1 MSSKGKTTLRTED
14 ARRKALTAC
23 ITKWRKRRNIG
34 KRELARLM
42 DRHEMW
48 VFRVEDGQRLDVAE
62 FLRLAEVLEFDPV
75 KCIDRLRRGRVC
87 CP

>member
-1 MSSKGKTTLRTED
+1 MTSKTKGADRIEK

-23 ITKWRKRRNIG
+23 ITKWRKRRNVG

-48 VFRVEDGQRLDVAE
+48 FFRVETGQRLDVAE
-62 FLRLAEVLEFDPV
+62 FLRLAEVLEFDSV